1 MGKNIISKE
10 QAEEIVKNCYSIA
23 DFCRSVGWIT
33 KGNNYKIFHKYV
45 KEYNLDISHFT
56 FGKKQFKNF
65 NLLGKKYSLN
75 EYLKSNHIRGKVLI
89 KKMVEEGV
97 KERKCESCGLTKWK
111 GEEIPLELHHIDGNH
126 FNNDLDNLQL
136 LCPNCHSFT
145 DNFRGKR
152 NKKNKTEHKCIEC
165 GKEISRWSNSGLCSD
180 CTKKKQRKVER
191 PSLEELE
198 RLLSNNSYVA
208 VGKMFNVSDNT
219 IRKWIKNYK
228 KSS

>member
-23 DFCRSVGWIT
+23 DFCRYVGWIT

-56 FGKKQFKNF
+56 FGKKQLKNF
-65 NLLGKKYSLN
+65 NFLGKKYSLN
-75 EYLKSNHIRGKVLI
+75 EYLKSKHIRGKVLI

-97 KERKCESCGLTKWK
+97 KERKCESCGLTEWK

-152 NKKNKTEHKCIEC
+152 NKKNKTEHKCKEC
-165 GKEISRWSNSGLCSD
+165 GKDISRWSNSGLCSD

-198 RLLSNNSYVA
+198 RLLSNNTYVA
-208 VGKMFNVSDNT
+208 IGKMFNVSDNT

>member
-1 MGKNIISKE
+1 MGKNIIIKKE

-23 DFCRSVGWIT
+23 DFCRAVGWKP
-33 KGNNYKIFHKYV
+33 KGDNYKTFHKYV
-45 KEYNLDISHFT
+45 EKYNLDTSHFT
-56 FGKKQFKNF
+56 GQ
-65 NLLGKKYSLN
+65 
-75 EYLKSNHIRGKVLI
+75 KSNLGNKLNFKKELSAEEYSKSTSIRGQTLI
-89 KKMVEEGV
+89 KKLLKENI
-97 KERKCESCGLTKWK
+97 KERKCESCGLTEWK

-136 LCPNCHSFT
+136 LCPNCHSLT
-145 DNFRGKR
+145 DTYCGR
-152 NKKNKTEHKCIEC
+152 KNKTEHKCKEC
-165 GKEISRWSNSGLCSD
+165 SKEISRWSNSGLCQD

-198 RLLSNNSYVA
+198 KLLSNNSYVA

>member
-1 MGKNIISKE
+1 MGKNIIIKKE

-23 DFCRSVGWIT
+23 DFCRAIGWQPR
-33 KGNNYKIFHKYV
+33 GDNYKIFHRYV

-56 FGKKQFKNF
+56 GQKSNIGNKLNFKNE
-65 NLLGKKYSLN
+65 LSAKDYA
-75 EYLKSNHIRGKVLI
+75 KSKCVRGQTLI
-89 KKMVEEGV
+89 KKLLKENI
-97 KERKCESCGLTKWK
+97 KERKCESCGLTEWK

-136 LCPNCHSFT
+136 LCPNCHSLT
-145 DNFRGKR
+145 DTYCGR
-152 NKKNKTEHKCIEC
+152 KNKTEHKCKEC

-198 RLLSNNSYVA
+198 KLLSNNSYVA

>member
-10 QAEEIVKNCYSIA
+10 QAEEIVKKCYSIA
-23 DFCRSVGWIT
+23 DFCRYVGWIT

-56 FGKKQFKNF
+56 FGKKQVKNF

-97 KERKCESCGLTKWK
+97 KERKCESCGLTEWK

-136 LCPNCHSFT
+136 LCPNCHSLT
-145 DNFRGKR
+145 DSYCGR
-152 NKKNKTEHKCIEC
+152 KNKTEHKCKEC

-198 RLLSNNSYVA
+198 KLLSNNSYVA

-219 IRKWIKNYK
+219 IRKWLKNYK

>member
-1 MGKNIISKE
+1 
-10 QAEEIVKNCYSIA
+10 
-23 DFCRSVGWIT
+23 
-33 KGNNYKIFHKYV
+33 
-45 KEYNLDISHFT
+45 
-56 FGKKQFKNF
+56 
-65 NLLGKKYSLN
+65 
-75 EYLKSNHIRGKVLI
+75 
-89 KKMVEEGV
+89 MVEEGI
-97 KERKCESCGLTKWK
+97 KERKCESCGLTEWK

-152 NKKNKTEHKCIEC
+152 NKKNKTERKCIEC

-198 RLLSNNSYVA
+198 MLLSNNSYVA

-228 KSS
+228 K

>member
-1 MGKNIISKE
+1 MCSW
-10 QAEEIVKNCYSIA
+10 A
-23 DFCRSVGWIT
+23 DF
-33 KGNNYKIFHKYV
+33 KEKI
-45 KEYNLDISHFT
+45 
-56 FGKKQFKNF
+56 
-65 NLLGKKYSLN
+65 
-75 EYLKSNHIRGKVLI
+75 
-89 KKMVEEGV
+89 
-97 KERKCESCGLTKWK
+97 KERKCESCGLTEWK

-136 LCPNCHSFT
+136 LCPNCHSLT
-145 DNFRGKR
+145 DTYCGR
-152 NKKNKTEHKCIEC
+152 KNKTEHKCKEC
-165 GKEISRWSNSGLCSD
+165 GKDISRWSNSGLCSD